1 MELEFD
7 SPAARGLRRYVGLV
21 ARACGSGM
29 DCSFIELER
38 PVSAYLPVDGRIP
51 GFPDLDVALCW
62 QEGRGWA
69 AGVETHSA
77 EELVL
82 LTHLDG
88 DVLPDPQ
95 RVARFL
101 CDVRGGDLSGGAL
114 PEPPGSRGTEDPLER
129 LAGYDQSE
137 LVH

>member
-21 ARACGSGM
+21 AQACELGM

-38 PVSAYLPVDGRIP
+38 PVSAYLPVDGRVP
-51 GFPDLDVALCW
+51 GFPDVDVALCW

-69 AGVETHSA
+69 AGVEPHSA

-82 LTHLDG
+82 ITQLRG
-88 DVLPDPQ
+88 DVLPDPE

-101 CDVRGGDLSGGAL
+101 REVRGGDLSGDEVTGRPRTADDL
-114 PEPPGSRGTEDPLER
+114 LDR
-129 LAGYDQSE
+129 LAGYDQPE